1 MRPLAVPLSCQ
12 NFKVGTLRQNN
23 LKSLNF
29 VLNENFRPNFKRRNF
44 LRAFQAFDRNSTK
57 LENHPQMRFL
67 LGKGQKTE
75 AADVSKAILEEMEEH
90 GDIVLGNF
98 VDSYDNLP
106 HKTMT
111 GYTYFAKQCHRA
123 DKKQYVMFIDDD
135 VLMDVQNLDGYF
147 KSENASDFAC
157 FGFLGEH
164 ARPNR
169 WGKYNVTIEQW
180 AGGHFFPKFC
190 SGKSAVCSSTDINPG
205 PCAGMSS
212 EMAEKIFDAA
222 STTDAKGFKLEDV
235 LFTGIVFLSFLATFP
250 ACIL

>member
-1 MRPLAVPLSCQ
+1 
-12 NFKVGTLRQNN
+12 
-23 LKSLNF
+23 
-29 VLNENFRPNFKRRNF
+29 
-44 LRAFQAFDRNSTK
+44 
-57 LENHPQMRFL
+57 MRFL

-75 AADVSKAILEEMEEH
+75 DADISKAINEEIEEH
-90 GDIVLGNF
+90 GDIVLGEF

-111 GYTYFAKQCHRA
+111 GYTYFAKQCHRP

-135 VLMDVQNLDGYF
+135 VLMDVQTLDGYF

-190 SGKSAVCSSTDINPG
+190 SGKCAENSRIDSNPG

-235 LFTGIVFLSFLATFP
+235 LFTGIKNFQLSLIFY
-250 ACIL
+250 